1 MNSKPQNSQNPT
13 ISENVTINDNIS
25 FRDIVKKRGLIT
37 YGKETMMN
45 LKLHNDSEY
54 F

>member
-13 ISENVTINDNIS
+13 ISENVTINDDIS
-25 FRDIVKKRGLIT
+25 FRDIVRNRGLIT
-37 YGKETMMN
+37 YGKEAMVN
-45 LKLHNDSEY
+45 LKLHKDSEY